1 MTRVPRLFPAFLGG
15 PGAVGVLVLRLVAG
29 TAMMLHGWPK
39 MHHATSWMGPDA
51 PVPGV
56 FQALAALAECGGGL
70 CWVLGLLTP
79 LASCLILG
87 EMAVAIVMVH
97 LPQGHPF
104 VATQPGGPS
113 FEPALGYLAIAVALL
128 LIGPGQ
134 FSLDAWLFARG
145 TMGGDESAV
154 PVRGG

>member
-1 MTRVPRLFPAFLGG
+1 M
-15 PGAVGVLVLRLVAG
+15 
-29 TAMMLHGWPK
+29 
-39 MHHATSWMGPDA
+39 
-51 PVPGV
+51 
-56 FQALAALAECGGGL
+56 
-70 CWVLGLLTP
+70 LGLLTP

-87 EMAVAIVMVH
+87 EMAVALGMVH

-104 VATQPGGPS
+104 VASQPGGPS

-134 FSLDAWLFARG
+134 FSLDAWLFGRG
-145 TMGGDESAV
+145 RSGADESPV